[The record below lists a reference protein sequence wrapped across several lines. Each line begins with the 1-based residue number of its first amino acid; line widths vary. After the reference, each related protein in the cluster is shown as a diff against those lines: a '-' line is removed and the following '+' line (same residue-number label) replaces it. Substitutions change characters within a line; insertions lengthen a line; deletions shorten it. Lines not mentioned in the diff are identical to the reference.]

1 MIFSSSKKFIFFAVP
16 KTGTHA
22 VREALRP
29 ALEESDWEQ
38 QMLTG
43 RMFSPLPSIAS
54 IGHGHISYRQLCEA
68 VEPDVVGSCFTFAIV
83 RHPIERFMSVCA
95 FLARTDPSYDQD
107 PLRWCRTAF
116 ERDRFRQ
123 RVLVRPQTEL
133 LVNAAGELAIDFIG
147 RYENLQTDLN
157 SVLSQLDLPAVT
169 LKSRNVTQNEKPTL
183 EKDPSFVTELEQF
196 YADDFRLLN
205 FDQD

>member
-1 MIFSSSKKFIFFAVP
+1 LS
-16 KTGTHA
+16 
-22 VREALRP
+22 
-29 ALEESDWEQ
+29 
-38 QMLTG
+38 
-43 RMFSPLPSIAS
+43 
-54 IGHGHISYRQLCEA
+54 
-68 VEPDVVGSCFTFAIV
+68 
-83 RHPIERFMSVCA
+83 
-95 FLARTDPSYDQD
+95 
-107 PLRWCRTAF
+107 WCRTAF

-157 SVLSQLDLPAVT
+157 SVLSRLDLPAET
-169 LKSRNVTQNEKPTL
+169 LQPRNVTQNDKPIL
-183 EKDPSFVTELEQF
+183 EKDPSFVKELKAF

>member
-1 MIFSSSKKFIFFAVP
+1 MIFSSSKKFVFFAVP

-29 ALEESDWEQ
+29 ALEENDWEQ
-38 QMLTG
+38 QILTG
-43 RMFSPLPSIAS
+43 RMLSPLPSIAS
-54 IGHGHISYRQLCEA
+54 IGHGHISYRQLCQA
-68 VEPDVVGSCFTFAIV
+68 VGPDVLASYFTFAIV
-83 RHPIERFMSVCA
+83 RHPLERFMSVCA

-107 PLRWCRTAF
+107 PLSWCRTAF

-147 RYENLQTDLN
+147 RYENLQADLN
-157 SVLSQLDLPAVT
+157 AVLNRLDLPAVT
-169 LKSRNVTQNEKPTL
+169 LQSRNVTQNEKPIL
-183 EKDPSFVTELEQF
+183 EKDPSFVEELEQF
-196 YADDFRLLN
+196 YAVDFKLLN